1 MYGLVYKAA
10 CHVESTNE
18 MAICND
24 YYRDVVATL
33 AHNMDVVTAL
43 FFFDLKRSDILY
55 IYIYCNRLT
64 PFLI

>member
-43 FFFDLKRSDILY
+43 FF
-55 IYIYCNRLT
+55 LT
-64 PFLI
+64 